1 MNLYRQHS
9 DDLNAYLYHQTKG
22 RKKGRPRAAAGV
34 PSVRHECC
42 ERPILT
48 PQPLR
53 WCPAPPAPAPPA
65 PVLPARHG
73 CHSAPHNHRDF
84 TSTLP
89 RSSLAVRVDLPDG
102 SRGSQQTRVR

>member
-53 WCPAPPAPAPPA
+53 WCPAPPPPA
-65 PVLPARHG
+65 LPARHG

-89 RSSLAVRVDLPDG
+89 RSSLAVRVNLPYG
-102 SRGSQQTRVR
+102 SRGSQQARVG